1 MSFKSLAAS
10 MASMAKSV
18 FGTTATVTP
27 PNAEA
32 ILGVGAI
39 IDKGAEVIDEY
50 GVVADTRIEVELFRA
65 EVGGVERGTLVQDDE
80 TGETFRLLEP
90 IDTQGEVMRWV
101 AAQV

>member
-1 MSFKSLAAS
+1 MVA
-10 MASMAKSV
+10 MAKSV
-18 FGTTATVTP
+18 FGTTAAVTP

-50 GVVADTRIEVELFRA
+50 GVVTGTRIEVELFRT

-90 IDTQGEVMRWV
+90 IDTQDEVMRWV